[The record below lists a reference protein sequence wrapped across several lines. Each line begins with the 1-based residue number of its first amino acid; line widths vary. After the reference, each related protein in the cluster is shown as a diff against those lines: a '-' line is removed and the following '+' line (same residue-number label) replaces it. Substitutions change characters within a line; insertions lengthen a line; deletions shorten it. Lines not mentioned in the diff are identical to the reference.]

1 VRGGCGVRQSL
12 APSPL
17 PLVSAASD
25 ADGGSSGAL
34 GVEAGMDI
42 LRCVAD
48 VAAIFPYVFSFKQVY
63 AYMFYVFFFLGGGY

>member
-1 VRGGCGVRQSL
+1 
-12 APSPL
+12 
-17 PLVSAASD
+17 VSAASD
-25 ADGGSSGAL
+25 ADGGGSGAL

>member
-1 VRGGCGVRQSL
+1 MRGGCGVRQSL

-17 PLVSAASD
+17 PLVLAASD
-25 ADGGSSGAL
+25 ADGGGSGAL

>member
-1 VRGGCGVRQSL
+1 VL
-12 APSPL
+12 
-17 PLVSAASD
+17 AASD
-25 ADGGSSGAL
+25 ADGGGSGAL